1 MPAHN
6 MTAHESAPSSVSH
19 FFVVGAQRSAT
30 TYLYNLLDAHP
41 QIEMA
46 RPVRPEPKFFLR
58 EDLGD
63 TSGEKT
69 LADYHAAHFG
79 TPHDNLL
86 ARGEKSTSYIE
97 SEKAAR
103 AIHAWLPDAKII
115 FLLREPVARAISN
128 YHFSVENGL
137 ETLSIEAAFRTEET
151 RREQYDKSA
160 ISASPYAYLQRGRY
174 IDYLEMYGRYFPREN
189 LLIYLNEEFV
199 GSQEQ
204 AQHLYAQLG
213 VSADFVPPTL
223 RQAANVSEKIQP
235 VQLSS
240 DLLRELGDYFAD
252 PNARLAAYLGQ
263 PLTAWQL
270 PLP

>member
-1 MPAHN
+1 MASHE
-6 MTAHESAPSSVSH
+6 TASASVNH

-58 EDLGD
+58 DDLAD
-63 TSGEKT
+63 KT
-69 LADYHAAHFG
+69 LADYHAAHFSA
-79 TPHDNLL
+79 PHDDLR

-103 AIHAWLPDAKII
+103 AIQAWLPDAKII

-137 ETLSIEAAFRTEET
+137 ETLPIEDAFRTEET
-151 RREQYDKSA
+151 RRERYDRSA
-160 ISASPYAYLQRGRY
+160 ISASPYAYLKRGCY
-174 IDYLEMYGRYFPREN
+174 IDYIEMYERYFPREN

-199 GSQEQ
+199 GSQGQ
-204 AQHLYAQLG
+204 AQRLYAQLG

-223 RQAANVSEKIQP
+223 KQAANVSEKIQP
-235 VQLSS
+235 VQLSP
-240 DLLRELGDYFAD
+240 DLMRELHQYFAD
-252 PNARLAAYLGQ
+252 ANAQLAAYLGRS
-263 PLTAWQL
+263 LTIWQF
-270 PLP
+270 PPP

>member
-1 MPAHN
+1 MIA
-6 MTAHESAPSSVSH
+6 TESAASSSPSISH

-46 RPVRPEPKFFLR
+46 HPVRPEPKFFLR
-58 EDLGD
+58 DDL
-63 TSGEKT
+63 GEKT
-69 LADYHAAHFG
+69 LVDYHTAHFDP
-79 TPHDNLL
+79 PHHNLRV
-86 ARGEKSTSYIE
+86 RGEKSTSYIE

-103 AIHAWLPDAKII
+103 AIHTWLPDAKII

-137 ETLSIEAAFRTEET
+137 EMLSIEDAFRTEEM

-160 ISASPYAYLQRGRY
+160 ISASPYAYLKRGRY
-174 IDYLEMYGRYFPREN
+174 IDYIEMYERYFPREN

-204 AQHLYAQLG
+204 AQRLYTQLG

-223 RQAANVSEKIQP
+223 HQAANVSEKIQP
-235 VQLSS
+235 VQLSP
-240 DLLRELGDYFAD
+240 DLLPELHAYFAD
-252 PNARLAAYLGQ
+252 ANARLAAYLGR
-263 PLTAWQL
+263 PLTVWQF
-270 PLP
+270 PPP